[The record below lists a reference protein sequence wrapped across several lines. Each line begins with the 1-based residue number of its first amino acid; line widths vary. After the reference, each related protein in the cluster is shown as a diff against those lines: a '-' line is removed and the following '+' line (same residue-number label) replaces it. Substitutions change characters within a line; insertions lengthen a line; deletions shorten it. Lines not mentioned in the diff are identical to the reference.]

1 MDNYYRWI
9 FRTLA
14 TSMLFFVA
22 FTAVAEQKVLS
33 DVDDPPYLE
42 LELSFANT
50 PIEQA
55 FEMLSGLGQ
64 VSIIMN
70 PEVQGSV
77 TANLFEHSIDAAIRT
92 IADAAGFA
100 VEKRSSAYV
109 VMSRDDVGKD
119 TVGDMTAIR
128 SYKIQYLDTGS
139 ALQLLEKYLSRYGT
153 ISTIE
158 GRKRIVVSDRPEF
171 LDRIE
176 RVLSE
181 VDIEPQ
187 QILIEAEILE
197 IALND
202 DEVYGID
209 WTSKAAKGKYGSEG
223 LSNLGSTGF
232 VMEYL
237 TDDLDIFLQALSG
250 SGRVRTLSTPKL
262 LVLEDQDAEVI
273 IGDRIGFKVT
283 TTIDSVTSESV
294 EFIESG
300 VILRV
305 KAAVDNHDRI
315 MLDVHPE
322 VSSGTINDGIPSIS
336 TTEVTTQLIANNGE
350 PIFIGG
356 LIKNAKTER
365 ETGVPGLR
373 SIPIVG
379 GLFSQT
385 EDRFAKT
392 ETIVVIRP
400 YLVNQDRSA
409 FRRELTRSVALG
421 QQLKQDV
428 EPEASVLDLDN
439 GISFGNNDPEAEAE
453 EFDYYALHD
462 DVPVDEDYVS
472 QQEVRDVK
480 STQQPSKDNTGNRW
494 GWILGVLTVLVLL

>member
-1 MDNYYRWI
+1 MIMDKFCKWKLHCI
-9 FRTLA
+9 PALLL
-14 TSMLFFVA
+14 LFCG
-22 FTAVAEQKVLS
+22 FTAHADAPVKPSFE
-33 DVDDPPYLE
+33 DPPYLE
-42 LELSFANT
+42 LELSFADT
-50 PIEQA
+50 PIKQA
-55 FEMLSGLGQ
+55 FEMLSRLGQ

-77 TANLFEHSIDAAIRT
+77 TANLFEHSVDAAIRT
-92 IADAAGFA
+92 VADAAGLA
-100 VEKRSSAYV
+100 VERRRSSYV
-109 VMSRDDVGKD
+109 VMSREDVGKD
-119 TVGDMTAIR
+119 TVGDMTEIR
-128 SYKIQYLDTGS
+128 SYKVQYLDTAS

-176 RVLSE
+176 DVLNE

-202 DEVYGID
+202 DEIYGID
-209 WTSKAAKGKYGSEG
+209 WSSKATKGNYGQEG

-232 VMEYL
+232 IMEYL
-237 TDDLDIFLQALSG
+237 TADLDVFLQALSG

-262 LVLEDQDAEVI
+262 LVLEDQDAEVV
-273 IGDRIGFKVT
+273 IGDRIGFNVT

-315 MLDVHPE
+315 MLNVHPE
-322 VSSGTINDGIPSIS
+322 VSSGTINDGVPSVS

-356 LIKNAKTER
+356 LIKNGKVER

-373 SIPIVG
+373 SIPVIG

-385 EDRFAKT
+385 EDRFSKI

-400 YLVNQDRSA
+400 YLVNQDRA
-409 FRRELTRSVALG
+409 AVRRELTRSVALG

-428 EPEASVLDLDN
+428 EPEAGVLDLDN
-439 GISFGNNDPEAEAE
+439 GISFDGGESGEAEL
-453 EFDYYALHD
+453 DYYSSND
-462 DVPVDEDYVS
+462 DVPVDERYVS
-472 QQEVRDVK
+472 QKEVEEVK
-480 STQQPSKDNTGNRW
+480 AVQQRSKDKNGNRW
-494 GWILGVLTVLVLL
+494 GWVLSVFAVLILI